1 MLSMGSWALYPDD
14 NLSLLFL
21 YCILGHELVWHG
33 SVDIVF
39 SSHQGIPAKVNA
51 VVENEE
57 IAHVKK
63 KLDEGDGKVAHFIFK
78 KDYKY
83 CILCQSIK

>member
-1 MLSMGSWALYPDD
+1 MYPDD

-33 SVDIVF
+33 CVDIVF
-39 SSHQGIPAKVNA
+39 SSHQGIPAIANA

-63 KLDEGDGKVAHFIFK
+63 KLDEGDGKVARFIFK

>member
-1 MLSMGSWALYPDD
+1 MYPDD

-33 SVDIVF
+33 CVDIVF
-39 SSHQGIPAKVNA
+39 SSHQGIPAIANA

-83 CILCQSIK
+83 CILCQSIKWSIYLT